1 MNKIK
6 IYIFL
11 FVLLFALLFA
21 IEATKPKPIDWS
33 PSFNRNHKKP
43 WGTFILYNE
52 LKNLFKDSTIETI
65 TVSPYEKLKY
75 QYYNTENDSVTP
87 KKAYIFINDYL
98 NIDEESVDKLLDFVK
113 NGNTVFIATSGMPDY
128 LKDTLHFKTKYKY
141 FYTINDSLKK
151 EVALTN
157 KKLQQERFF
166 FNKGFESTYI
176 DSLDARTSTILGYNY
191 FKDNLYI
198 NYAKIKFGKGKFLIN
213 MQPNAFTNYHLLKD
227 NHHLYASN
235 ALSYIDAK
243 TILWDTKIKSGSD
256 VSGSSLRFILSHPP
270 LKWAWRLAWLGV
282 IIFIIF
288 RAKRRQRVVPIIEKL
303 PNTSVAFAKTIGNM
317 YYNEGQPRDIINKKI
332 KFFLEDIRNRYLL
345 DTQNLN
351 DEFIKRL
358 HHKTGIDKAEIQRL
372 IQFIIDLNKNEAPKE
387 HKLITLNKLLEKFY
401 NKIAL

>member
-1 MNKIK
+1 MNKLK

-52 LKNLFKDSTIETI
+52 LKNLFKDSAIETV

-75 QYYNTENDSVTP
+75 QYYDTEIDSVTP

-98 NIDEESVDKLLDFVK
+98 NMDEESVNKLLDFVK

-151 EVALTN
+151 ELGFTN

-166 FNKGFESTYI
+166 FNKGFEATYI
-176 DSLDARTSTILGYNY
+176 DSLDAKTSTILGFNY
-191 FKDNLYI
+191 FKDNSYI
-198 NYAKIKFGKGKFLIN
+198 NYAKIKFGEGKFLIN
-213 MQPNAFTNYHLLKD
+213 MQPKAFTNYHLLKD

-243 TILWDTKIKSGSD
+243 TILWDAKIKSGTDISR
-256 VSGSSLRFILSHPP
+256 SSLRFILSHPP

-317 YYNEGQPRDIINKKI
+317 YYNEGQPKDIINKKI
-332 KFFLEDIRNRYLL
+332 NFFLEDIRNRYLL
-345 DTQNLN
+345 DTQNL
-351 DEFIKRL
+351 DAEFIKRL
-358 HHKTGIDKAEIQRL
+358 HHKTGIDKAEIEKL
-372 IQFIIDLNKNEAPKE
+372 IHFIINLNTNDNPKE
-387 HKLITLNKLLEKFY
+387 HKLITLNKFLENFY
-401 NKIAL
+401 SKITL